1 MPLTRTGPPT
11 GGVEVEGFE
20 VTKVV
25 VTPMMPTPL
34 EGGEGKKMD
43 FLVRSKSPN
52 LVARK
57 DILMM
62 WPMPLGSG
70 LAVSLITV
78 IILRTPTSCPWQC
91 LP

>member
-1 MPLTRTGPPT
+1 MPLTRTGPFA
-11 GGVEVEGFE
+11 GGVEVEGVE
-20 VTKVV
+20 ITKVV
-25 VTPMMPTPL
+25 MTPMIPAPL
-34 EGGEGKKMD
+34 EGGERRRMD

-70 LAVSLITV
+70 PTVSLTTM
-78 IILRTPTSCPWQC
+78 IIMRTPTSCPW
-91 LP
+91 